1 MRKLVLMV
9 AAFVAISSTIATA
22 QEQKKDEKVM
32 PKPAVVA
39 TAKEGWTKIGENTVS
54 FKMEKDAIAVLGND
68 KFKAIRLK
76 VTDAGINITDL
87 EVYFEDG
94 TKQDIMVRSEI
105 KAGGET
111 RAIDLKGGSPAIKRV
126 VMVYK
131 TLANA
136 ADEKAH
142 VELYGLK

>member
-9 AAFVAISSTIATA
+9 AAFVAMSSTIATA
-22 QEQKKDEKVM
+22 QDAKDKKVV
-32 PKPAVVA
+32 PAPAVVA
-39 TAKEGWTKIGENTVS
+39 TDKAGWTKIGETTAN
-54 FKMEKDAIAVLGND
+54 FKMDKDAIAVIGND
-68 KFKAIRLK
+68 HFKSIRLK

-87 EVYFEDG
+87 EVWFEDG
-94 TKQDIMVRSEI
+94 TKQDVMVRSEI

-111 RAIDLKGGSPAIKRV
+111 RAIDLKGGSPSIKRV
-126 VMVYK
+126 VMLYK
-131 TLANA
+131 TLPNA